1 MTGRTRTVRKIW
13 IQLVAGASI
22 LLAGSLAL
30 AQDAE
35 PTQVRVE
42 MAAFYFQVEG
52 QAQNE
57 AIVLQ
62 AGQPYELVFAN
73 VGTME
78 HEVLIG
84 REVIVED
91 GVPDGYETNLLDAV
105 VTDVVDDDRMVRMSG
120 VIEFELEEGESLTLR
135 VTVPEDLVGTWE
147 VGCFVPG
154 HYEAGMKA
162 PFVIE

>member
-1 MTGRTRTVRKIW
+1 MTGRTETVRTIMAAV
-13 IQLVAGASI
+13 LAVGAIALS
-22 LLAGSLAL
+22 GSLAL

-35 PTQVRVE
+35 PMQVRIE
-42 MAAFYFQVEG
+42 MGEFYFQVEG
-52 QAQNE
+52 QERNE

-62 AGQPYELVFAN
+62 AGQPYELLFAN

-84 REVIVED
+84 RELLVED
-91 GVPDGYETNLLDAV
+91 GVPDGYETNLFDAV
-105 VTDVVDDDRMVRMSG
+105 VIDLYEDDWMVRMTG
-120 VIEFELEEGESLTLR
+120 MIEFELEEGESLAML

-147 VGCFVPG
+147 IGCFIPG
-154 HYEAGMKA
+154 HYQAGMKA

>member
-1 MTGRTRTVRKIW
+1 MTGRITRARTIW
-13 IQLVAGASI
+13 ASMIAAVAIA
-22 LLAGSLAL
+22 LAGSLAL
-30 AQDAE
+30 AQEME
-35 PTQVRVE
+35 PTQIRIE
-42 MAAFYFQVEG
+42 MAEFYFQVEG
-52 QAQNE
+52 QEQNE

-73 VGTME
+73 VGTTE

-84 REVIVED
+84 REVVVED

-105 VTDVVDDDRMVRMSG
+105 VMDVSEDDWMVRMSG
-120 VIEFELEEGESLTLR
+120 LIEFELEEGEALTML

-147 VGCFVPG
+147 IGCFVPG
-154 HYEAGMKA
+154 HYQAGMKA

>member
-1 MTGRTRTVRKIW
+1 MVRKIW
-13 IQLVAGASI
+13 GPWLAAAAVV
-22 LLAGSLAL
+22 LAGSLAL

-35 PTQVRVE
+35 PTQLRIE
-42 MAAFYFQVEG
+42 MGEFYFQVEG
-52 QAQNE
+52 QEQND

-84 REVIVED
+84 RELLVED

-105 VTDVVDDDRMVRMSG
+105 VTDVYEDDWMVRMSG
-120 VIEFELEEGESLTLR
+120 MIEFELEEGESITML

-147 VGCFVPG
+147 IGCFIPG
-154 HYEAGMKA
+154 HYQAGMKA
-162 PFVIE
+162 SFVIE

>member
-1 MTGRTRTVRKIW
+1 MVRKIW
-13 IQLVAGASI
+13 GPWLAAAAVV
-22 LLAGSLAL
+22 LAGSLAL

-35 PTQVRVE
+35 PMQLRIE
-42 MAAFYFQVEG
+42 MGEFYFQAEG
-52 QAQNE
+52 QEQNE

-73 VGTME
+73 VGTVE

-84 REVIVED
+84 RELLVED

-105 VTDVVDDDRMVRMSG
+105 VTDVYEDDWMVRMTG
-120 VIEFELEEGESLTLR
+120 MIEFELEEGESITML

-147 VGCFVPG
+147 IGCFIPG
-154 HYEAGMKA
+154 HYQAGMKA

>member
-1 MTGRTRTVRKIW
+1 MVRKIW
-13 IQLVAGASI
+13 GPWLAAAAVV
-22 LLAGSLAL
+22 LAGSLAL

-35 PTQVRVE
+35 PTQLRIE
-42 MAAFYFQVEG
+42 MGEFYFQVEG
-52 QAQNE
+52 QEQND

-84 REVIVED
+84 RELLVED

-105 VTDVVDDDRMVRMSG
+105 VTDVYEDDWMVRMSG
-120 VIEFELEEGESLTLR
+120 MIEFELEEGESITML

-147 VGCFVPG
+147 IGCFIPG
-154 HYEAGMKA
+154 HYQAGMKA

>member
-1 MTGRTRTVRKIW
+1 MVRKIW
-13 IQLVAGASI
+13 GPWLAAAAVV
-22 LLAGSLAL
+22 LAGSLAL

-35 PTQVRVE
+35 PMQLRIE
-42 MAAFYFQVEG
+42 MGEFYFQVEG
-52 QAQNE
+52 QEQND

-62 AGQPYELVFAN
+62 AGQPYELLFAN

-84 REVIVED
+84 RELLVED
-91 GVPDGYETNLLDAV
+91 GVPDGYETNLFDAV
-105 VTDVVDDDRMVRMSG
+105 VIDLYEDDWMVRMTG
-120 VIEFELEEGESLTLR
+120 MIEFELEEGESLAML

-147 VGCFVPG
+147 IGCFIPG
-154 HYEAGMKA
+154 HYQAGMKA

>member
-1 MTGRTRTVRKIW
+1 MTGRTRTVRTMW
-13 IQLVAGASI
+13 TQVVAVAAI
-22 LLAGSLAL
+22 ALAGSLAL

-35 PTQVRVE
+35 PMQVRIE
-42 MAAFYFQVEG
+42 MGEYYFQVEG
-52 QAQNE
+52 QEQNE

-73 VGTME
+73 VGMLE

-84 REVIVED
+84 RELLVED
-91 GVPDGYETNLLDAV
+91 GVPDGYETNLLGAV
-105 VTDVVDDDRMVRMSG
+105 VTDVFEDDWMVRMSG
-120 VIEFELEEGESLTLR
+120 MIEFELEEDESLTML

-147 VGCFVPG
+147 IGCFIPG
-154 HYEAGMKA
+154 HYQAGMKA

>member
-1 MTGRTRTVRKIW
+1 MMGRISMARTIW
-13 IQLVAGASI
+13 TSMLAAAAIA
-22 LLAGSLAL
+22 LAGSLAL
-30 AQDAE
+30 AQEME
-35 PTQVRVE
+35 PTQIRIE
-42 MAAFYFQVEG
+42 MGEYYFQVEG
-52 QAQNE
+52 QEQNE

-84 REVIVED
+84 REVIVEE

-105 VTDVVDDDRMVRMSG
+105 VMDVYEDDWMVRMTG
-120 VIEFELEEGESLTLR
+120 LIEFELEEGEALTML

-147 VGCFVPG
+147 IGCFVPG
-154 HYEAGMKA
+154 HYQAGMKA

>member
-1 MTGRTRTVRKIW
+1 MLLTAAI
-13 IQLVAGASI
+13 A
-22 LLAGSLAL
+22 LAGSLAL

-35 PTQVRVE
+35 PTQVRIE
-42 MAAFYFQVEG
+42 MGEYYFQAEG
-52 QAQNE
+52 QEQNE

-73 VGTME
+73 VGTLE

-84 REVIVED
+84 RELLVED
-91 GVPDGYETNLLDAV
+91 GEPDGYETNLLGAV
-105 VTDVVDDDRMVRMSG
+105 VTDVFEDDWMVRMSG
-120 VIEFELEEGESLTLR
+120 MIEFELEEGESLTML

-147 VGCFVPG
+147 IGCFIPG
-154 HYEAGMKA
+154 HYQAGMKA